1 LRARLQSLSYDKGGQ
16 NPQKLFQHYDTD
28 NSGALDYGEFTRAIR
43 KGGKVT
49 KQWMSDTELGK
60 LFNLI
65 DADRDGT
72 ISIEQLTRFIWGG
85 ASAQRKGLRAAT
97 RSTSPGNDMEVLYD
111 QFEQTLSV
119 DDDHPSLLA
128 SDRSPKSAL
137 VAASS
142 PQRLWRPGA
151 AAEAETMSG
160 WGSGDQSADE
170 EQIMAAFEEGLA
182 LNSAKRSPRIR
193 PTPARRHG
201 SQSRRASSR
210 QSLRIRSL
218 VSPPRRRREAAYYE
232 GAAHALVSPP
242 RVRPYFDSALPYFST
257 PVAKLASQA
266 AIDRLSSPRWGASRP

>member
-1 LRARLQSLSYDKGGQ
+1 
-16 NPQKLFQHYDTD
+16 
-28 NSGALDYGEFTRAIR
+28 
-43 KGGKVT
+43 
-49 KQWMSDTELGK
+49 
-60 LFNLI
+60 
-65 DADRDGT
+65 
-72 ISIEQLTRFIWGG
+72 
-85 ASAQRKGLRAAT
+85 
-97 RSTSPGNDMEVLYD
+97 
-111 QFEQTLSV
+111 
-119 DDDHPSLLA
+119 
-128 SDRSPKSAL
+128 
-137 VAASS
+137 
-142 PQRLWRPGA
+142 
-151 AAEAETMSG
+151 MSG

-266 AIDRLSSPRWGASRP
+266 AIRKRVLGSLIRSAPLVAAFGLHLIWDTNIAITRL